1 MSLSDIQKVRLEV
14 GDTEVGFPFL
24 DDESYQYF
32 LDKNNNSIPRASV
45 DAAKA
50 ILFQLS
56 TRSAESVDIFA
67 FKNNSAEAYRQA
79 LLLFIRDPNLNP
91 LYSNLKGWFGG
102 VSSSEMQEN
111 DANPD
116 NNAVRS
122 PTQDR
127 LPYQVIQGSTFWS
140 IVNP

>member
-1 MSLSDIQKVRLEV
+1 MSLSDIQKVKIEV
-14 GDTEVGFPFL
+14 GDTEIGFPFL

-56 TRSAESVDIFA
+56 TRSAESIDIFA

-102 VSSSEMQEN
+102 VSISEMQEN
-111 DANPD
+111 NANPD
-116 NNAVRS
+116 NNVVTS
-122 PTQDR
+122 PATDR
-127 LPYQVIQGSTFWS
+127 RLKQVIDGSTFWS
-140 IVNP
+140 IL

>member
-1 MSLSDIQKVRLEV
+1 MSLSDIQKVRIEV

-56 TRSAESVDIFA
+56 TRSSETIDIFT

-102 VSSSEMQEN
+102 VSRSEMEEN

-127 LPYQVIQGSTFWS
+127 LPYQVTQGSTFWS

>member
-56 TRSAESVDIFA
+56 TRSAESIDIFA

-102 VSSSEMQEN
+102 VSRSEMQEN

-127 LPYQVIQGSTFWS
+127 LPYQVTQGSTFWS

>member
-14 GDTEVGFPFL
+14 GDTEVGLYFL

-56 TRSAESVDIFA
+56 TRSSETIDIFA

-102 VSSSEMQEN
+102 VSISEMQEN
-111 DANPD
+111 NANPD
-116 NNAVRS
+116 NNVVTS
-122 PTQDR
+122 PATDR
-127 LPYQVIQGSTFWS
+127 RLKQVIDGSTFWS
-140 IVNP
+140 IL